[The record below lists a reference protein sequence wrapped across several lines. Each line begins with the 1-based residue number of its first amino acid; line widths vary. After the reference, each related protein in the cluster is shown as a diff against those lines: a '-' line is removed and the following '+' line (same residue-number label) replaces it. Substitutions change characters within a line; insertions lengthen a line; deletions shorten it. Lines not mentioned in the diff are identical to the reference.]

1 MNKVHKCTN
10 TFDTT
15 EFYVVWNDVTHSTF
29 ISLRILNWCLALF
42 AADEDRFN
50 LDIYQHRL
58 LMRDTRHPFAY
69 WPLSC
74 VEVFGSLQRYP
85 NPKKPVRTKV
95 FRRKTE
101 SKEEWRTIKM
111 RSHQLFA
118 IILVA
123 HLVSNGDLVS
133 TLSSTVVLQ
142 HQMKHSLATKD
153 DEEEEK
159 KKLIRVDR
167 IGLDE
172 FIVLTCFGDIELSLI

>member
-1 MNKVHKCTN
+1 MNTVHECTN

-74 VEVFGSLQRYP
+74 VEVFGCLQRYSIP
-85 NPKKPVRTKV
+85 ESQKTGTNKSFSQENREQ
-95 FRRKTE
+95 RRMANNKNAQPPTVCHNFGGP
-101 SKEEWRTIKM
+101 SGVKR
-111 RSHQLFA
+111 RS
-118 IILVA
+118 
-123 HLVSNGDLVS
+123 
-133 TLSSTVVLQ
+133 
-142 HQMKHSLATKD
+142 
-153 DEEEEK
+153 
-159 KKLIRVDR
+159 
-167 IGLDE
+167 GLDT
-172 FIVLTCFGDIELSLI
+172 FFPPLCCSTKWNIR